1 MLFVIIPYLTPYF
14 IFLLFFVLI
23 ILGVILALWSNETDK
38 KSLSKVVQEGRKY
51 LQLDFQKDW
60 TITYGVIGVVCDS
73 TIFYFSFYFSFFFI
87 IQIFLGVILALWLNK
102 TDKKSLSKVVQEGRK
117 YL

>member
-60 TITYGVIGVVCDS
+60 TDTCGENRVFHNGTV
-73 TIFYFSFYFSFFFI
+73 
-87 IQIFLGVILALWLNK
+87 L
-102 TDKKSLSKVVQEGRK
+102 
-117 YL
+117 

>member
-60 TITYGVIGVVCDS
+60 TDTCGENRVFHNS
-73 TIFYFSFYFSFFFI
+73 TVF
-87 IQIFLGVILALWLNK
+87 
-102 TDKKSLSKVVQEGRK
+102 
-117 YL
+117 